1 MTVGLRRSPLP
12 WLGTLLAVYLAL
24 PLVGLIAHLATTR
37 PLGFRS
43 PGLWPAVET
52 SVVTASISTI
62 VIALT
67 GVPLAYVL
75 ARSTG
80 RLGRVVGVV
89 VLLPLALP
97 PLVSGILLIA
107 VVGPYSFFGRL
118 TGGRLTDSL
127 AGVVIAQTFVAAP
140 FLVVVARSAFGAV
153 EAAYTDVAATLGLGV
168 WSRFWRVAMPVAAP
182 GVTAGLLLSWLRAF
196 GEFGATVVVA
206 YHPSTLPVETYTQF
220 SGSGLTSTL
229 APATIALV
237 VAGMVVLV
245 SAGRRSPLRRAR
257 PTTPI
262 ALTGRTGSPLHDAT
276 SARPGAVRGAA
287 RGDVLSFSLDHHLA
301 AFHLRIAYDA
311 SSPRLALLG
320 PSGAGKSTVLKC
332 LAGLVAPGA
341 DVRLG
346 GRPLR
351 DVPAEGRLVGYV
363 PQGPSLLP
371 HRTVWQQLLVS
382 PRATPDV
389 AAHWMERLE
398 LTDLRDRRP
407 AELSGGELQR
417 VAVARALSSEPR
429 VLLLD
434 EPLSA
439 LDTAVR
445 RDTRHLLRQVL
456 QSTGITSV
464 VVTHDPE
471 EAALLADEIVVLVAG
486 RLVQAGGRA
495 EVFGQP
501 RDAAVARLLGVRNV
515 GLGRV
520 LDGHH
525 VDLGG
530 LVVDV
535 THAAEAV
542 GSQVLWSIVPE
553 AIEVGTRGR
562 PNAVVADVAD
572 LGTSAEIALDVAP
585 RLRLVARPTGGAGG
599 LQPDDGCTVRI
610 PPGSVRVWPAE
621 VGDS

>member
-1 MTVGLRRSPLP
+1 VNVGLRRSPLP
-12 WLGTLLAVYLAL
+12 WLGALLAVYLAL

-62 VIALT
+62 VIALA

-80 RLGRVVGVV
+80 RLARVVGVV

-97 PLVSGILLIA
+97 PLISGILLIA

-153 EAAYTDVAATLGLGV
+153 EVAYTDVAATLGLGV
-168 WSRFWRVAMPVAAP
+168 WSRFWRVAVPVAAP

-229 APATIALV
+229 APATIAVV

-245 SAGRRSPLRRAR
+245 SAGRLSPVRRAR
-257 PTTPI
+257 PTAPI
-262 ALTGRTGSPLHDAT
+262 ALTGGTGSTVHDAAFAPHGT
-276 SARPGAVRGAA
+276 GSGA
-287 RGDVLSFSLDHHLA
+287 RGELLSFSLDHHLG
-301 AFHLRIAYDA
+301 AFHLRIAHDA

-332 LAGLVAPGA
+332 LAGLVAPNA

-382 PRATPDV
+382 PRATPAV
-389 AAHWMERLE
+389 AAHWLERLE
-398 LTDLRDRRP
+398 LTDLRDRLP

-445 RDTRHLLRQVL
+445 RDTRHLMREVL
-456 QSTGITSV
+456 GSTGITSV

-535 THAAEAV
+535 THVAEAV
-542 GSQVLWSIVPE
+542 GSRVLWSIVPE

-599 LQPDDGCTVRI
+599 LRPDDGCTVRI
-610 PPGSVRVWPAE
+610 PPGSVRVWPTE